1 MTNNENGGWKGAGDD
16 LPRMIQEALALL
28 GKTASADE
36 VADRVRRLD
45 LGLPAEDEFTVLC
58 SWLGRCELVHK
69 LDQQQVPSSSRKDY
83 QVPDLLAR
91 FSSQINATP
100 VLIEVKAK
108 AANKLTFRAE
118 DLRKLQSYAD
128 LLGMPLLIA
137 WRYRSLWVLFE
148 ARHLKRTNKN
158 YAIAFT
164 EAIKENLLG
173 VLAGDVMYV
182 LEEQAGLNITV
193 RKEHL
198 IDTVVR
204 DDHSVQQ
211 WHTVI
216 DDVYFTDGTGQ
227 RSDDL
232 GEGFAKL
239 LVTADLD
246 EVQEHTETHIYLRAT
261 AGLHGPQPSHRAL
274 VNLLHWESHTGQ
286 LVNWRHVLLRDQP
299 LATVQDFHA
308 LLRAGLS
315 KNVVRTVLEQ
325 HPLTRPD
332 FIAQHDAL
340 AVYRSEVRNHD

>member
-1 MTNNENGGWKGAGDD
+1 MTGTENGGWKGAGDD

-28 GKTASADE
+28 GKTASANE
-36 VADRVRRLD
+36 LADRVRRLD

-58 SWLGRCELVHK
+58 TWLGRCELVHK
-69 LDQQQVPSSSRKDY
+69 LDQQQVPSSSRKMY

-100 VLIEVKAK
+100 VLIEVKART
-108 AANKLTFRAE
+108 ANKLTFRAD

-182 LEEQAGLNITV
+182 LEEQAGFHITV

-198 IDTVVR
+198 IDTVVQ

-211 WHTVI
+211 WRTVI
-216 DDVYFTDGTGQ
+216 DAVYFTDGTGQ
-227 RSDDL
+227 RYDDL
-232 GEGFAKL
+232 GEGVAQLF
-239 LVTADLD
+239 VTAELD
-246 EVQEHTETHIYLRAT
+246 EVQEHTESHIYLRAT
-261 AGLHGPQPSHRAL
+261 AGLHGAQPSHRAL
-274 VNLLHWESHTGQ
+274 VNLLHWESHAGHA
-286 LVNWRHVLLRDQP
+286 LNWRHVLLRDQP

-308 LLRAGLS
+308 LLRAGLR
-315 KNVVRTVLEQ
+315 KKVVRTVLEQ
-325 HPLTRPD
+325 YPLTLPD
-332 FIAQHDAL
+332 FIAPHDAL
-340 AVYRSEVRNHD
+340 AVDQSAARNHE